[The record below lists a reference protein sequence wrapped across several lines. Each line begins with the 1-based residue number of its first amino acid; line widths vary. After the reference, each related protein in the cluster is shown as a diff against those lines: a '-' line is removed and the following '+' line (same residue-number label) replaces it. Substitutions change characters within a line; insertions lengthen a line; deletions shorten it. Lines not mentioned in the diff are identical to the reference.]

1 MATAPQAA
9 PGNNDNNKAAATAT
23 TDALADASNNARTE
37 TEKESDS
44 FLDRETAGQVFDEND
59 SGQQMADQ
67 MDDSMR
73 SEMQAPTGSAPASSE
88 NVPDQLSH
96 PSEANFTLPET
107 QHQGKTLTA
116 DGDEE

>member
-1 MATAPQAA
+1 MASIPQVA
-9 PGNNDNNKAAATAT
+9 PGNDLNGKNAAQPKNEDTK
-23 TDALADASNNARTE
+23 DARTT

-44 FLDRETAGQVFDEND
+44 FLNRETAGQVFDEN
-59 SGQQMADQ
+59 SGQQMADM

-73 SEMQAPTGSAPASSE
+73 SDMQAPMGSAPASDE
-88 NVPDQLSH
+88 NIPDQLSN

-116 DGDEE
+116 EGEDDK

>member
-1 MATAPQAA
+1 MASIPQVA
-9 PGNNDNNKAAATAT
+9 PGNDLNGKAAAQPKNEDSKDTLTA
-23 TDALADASNNARTE
+23 

-44 FLDRETAGQVFDEND
+44 FLNRETAGQVFDDN
-59 SGQQMADQ
+59 SGQQMADM

-73 SEMQAPTGSAPASSE
+73 SDMQAPMGSAPASAE
-88 NVPDQLSH
+88 NVPDELST

-116 DGDEE
+116 EGDPE

>member
-9 PGNNDNNKAAATAT
+9 PGNNDTDKAAATAT

-73 SEMQAPTGSAPASSE
+73 SEMQAPTGSAPPSAE
-88 NVPDQLSH
+88 NVPDELVR

-116 DGDEE
+116 DGDE

>member
-1 MATAPQAA
+1 MASIPQSA
-9 PGNNDNNKAAATAT
+9 PGNNLNGKAAATAT
-23 TDALADASNNARTE
+23 TDSQADASANARTE

-44 FLDRETAGQVFDEND
+44 FLDRETAGQVFDDN
-59 SGQQMADQ
+59 SGQQMADM

-73 SEMQAPTGSAPASSE
+73 SDMQAPMGSAPASSE
-88 NVPDQLSH
+88 NVPDELSH

-116 DGDEE
+116 DGDDE

>member
-1 MATAPQAA
+1 MATAPQPA
-9 PGNNDNNKAAATAT
+9 PGNNENRKAAATAT
-23 TDALADASNNARTE
+23 TDSQADLSDNARTD

-59 SGQQMADQ
+59 SGQQMADM

-73 SEMQAPTGSAPASSE
+73 SEMQAPTGSAPASDQ
-88 NVPDQLSH
+88 NLPDELVR

-116 DGDEE
+116 DTDPE

>member
-1 MATAPQAA
+1 MASIPQVA
-9 PGNNDNNKAAATAT
+9 PGNDLNGKNAAQPKNEDTK
-23 TDALADASNNARTE
+23 DARTA

-44 FLDRETAGQVFDEND
+44 FLNRETAGQVFDEN
-59 SGQQMADQ
+59 SGQQMADM

-73 SEMQAPTGSAPASSE
+73 SDMQAPMGSAPASDE
-88 NVPDQLSH
+88 NIPDQLSN

-116 DGDEE
+116 EGEDDK